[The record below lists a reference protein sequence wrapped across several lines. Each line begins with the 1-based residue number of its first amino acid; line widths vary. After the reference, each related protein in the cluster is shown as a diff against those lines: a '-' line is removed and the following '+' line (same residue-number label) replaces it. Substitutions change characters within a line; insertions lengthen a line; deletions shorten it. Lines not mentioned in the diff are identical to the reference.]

1 MLVFFS
7 TIGLTA
13 KLRTLKAGGKAL
25 VILVVIA
32 AIFLFFQN
40 TTGVLLAMTF

>member
-32 AIFLFFQN
+32 ANFLFFQN